1 MRDPFTFEERVAL
14 WVLAALLA
22 MLCFV
27 ALNAFGADAPPVP
40 KIWDGKCT
48 KEIAAEMGL
57 SAKTVEWY
65 RAELFKCFE
74 VNNPVTLCRLA
85 LEAGLLKLR

>member
-1 MRDPFTFEERVAL
+1 MTIHSDSLRYGRAGE
-14 WVLAALLA
+14 VLRL
-22 MLCFV
+22 M
-27 ALNAFGADAPPVP
+27 
-40 KIWDGKCT
+40 WDGKCT

-57 SAKTVEWY
+57 SDKTVEWY